1 MKEEILKRAMFAMPL
16 SKDARSS
23 GILSGFE
30 DELEEMEE
38 APEPSEEMPQM
49 ARTPQNPEILM
60 NNLRGDMRSVDA
72 RYMELAQMVGEEAAM
87 ETPPEV
93 LAMLQPQFAQQA
105 GIGALPQGQ
114 GMAPPP
120 MMQGMAP
127 PPMDQGQ
134 GIPMPEGMAGAP
146 PFSQGG
152 AEQAPPTPDG
162 LPPLRAYGGAFVT
175 QGARLMQ
182 LGADRMG
189 AANAAVGRL
198 MSQGFPNTFRPI
210 LENVRG
216 QGGRFTAEQ
225 YLTYP
230 TLTQHL
236 SNIAGPRITGPLD
249 SLMRGGRA
257 AFHPPVIGAA
267 GVAGLV
273 GGIRAGRQGAPEDAE
288 RQDLLKKYEEA
299 YYRTNDRSIP
309 MPSLTGVSTPQL
321 AQYVQS
327 MQAAAVP
334 PVQVPGGAAG
344 PGAAV
349 APPSAPVVRP
359 SDSDEAFIRQVMEG
373 GDYVPGEAARTT
385 AAAGPAARAPELAA
399 PKVETGK
406 SRIERI
412 KEAQKEY
419 APLYKELLGD
429 AKDEMYMNAMLML
442 ADAGFKYASLPAKAG
457 TTGVSRLAEAV
468 KGIPQGF
475 MALAAQAKDRQI
487 KVDTAALSQAVSDV
501 QEQDKFAQRMREI
514 ILRGDYELLREQ
526 AKKGGLITEDAGAGL
541 LVSKDKNGS
550 FRGFSID
557 PDSPTVQT
565 AVRSRFTLR
574 STDNPFVVNRGE
586 APTSIETDK
595 GERIKL
601 TSTLRSLDNSLS
613 TLENLK
619 GVFVNAYGPGAWFS
633 DKVNNLLVPITPTA
647 VLRPD
652 LDTTDA
658 STRISTGLNSIL
670 KNIAS
675 ANDGGRVAVQ
685 EQEWVRENAKGVSN
699 PTKFF
704 SDKEVAAKQFNS
716 MEAMLRN
723 ARQQVLTQL
732 GYEKNDYVMSTPNT
746 GTQSDPFVI
755 PSDPETRKRM
765 FTFLGSTIGRIQDP
779 RATVYLRM
787 PNGSVQSATPTQLIG
802 LMQ

>member
-1 MKEEILKRAMFAMPL
+1 MKEEVLKRAMFAMPL
-16 SKDARSS
+16 SKEARNS

-30 DELEEMEE
+30 DEMEEM
-38 APEPSEEMPQM
+38 PEPSEEMPQM

-93 LAMLQPQFAQQA
+93 LAMLQSQLSQQA

-120 MMQGMAP
+120 MMQGMEQL
-127 PPMDQGQ
+127 PMDQGQ

-162 LPPLRAYGGAFVT
+162 LPPMRAAAGAFIT
-175 QGARLMQ
+175 PFTRLAQ
-182 LGADRMG
+182 FGADKMG
-189 AANAAVGRL
+189 AANVAAGRM
-198 MSQGFPNTFRPI
+198 MSQGFPQTFRPVF
-210 LENVRG
+210 ENVRG
-216 QGGRFTAEQ
+216 PGGRFTAEQ

-249 SLMRGGRA
+249 RLSGLA
-257 AFHPPVIGAA
+257 APAAATAA
-267 GVAGLV
+267 GVV
-273 GGIRAGRQGAPEDAE
+273 GASGVYKGMVAPGEDKQRQELLRQYEDA
-288 RQDLLKKYEEA
+288 
-299 YYRTNDRSIP
+299 YYKVNDRSIP
-309 MPSLTGVSTPQL
+309 LPVLRDVPNEKLVEYIQG
-321 AQYVQS
+321 

-334 PVQVPGGAAG
+334 PVQVPPAGAAG
-344 PGAAV
+344 SGAALV
-349 APPSAPVVRP
+349 PVDTTTDFISRRFSPS
-359 SDSDEAFIRQVMEG
+359 RQAAV
-373 GDYVPGEAARTT
+373 EAADVKPAETG
-385 AAAGPAARAPELAA
+385 AAAPQIAA
-399 PKVETGK
+399 PKIEAGK

-457 TTGVSRLAEAV
+457 TTAVSRLAQAAQ
-468 KGIPQGF
+468 GIPQGF
-475 MALAAQAKDRQI
+475 MALMAQAKDRQI

-501 QEQDKFAQRMREI
+501 QEQDKFAQRIREI
-514 ILRGDYELLREQ
+514 VLRGDYDLLKEQ
-526 AKKGGLITEDAGAGL
+526 AKKGGLITEDGGAGL
-541 LVSKDKNGS
+541 MVSKDKSGS

-557 PDSPTVQT
+557 PDNPTVQT
-565 AVRSRFTLR
+565 ALRSRFTLR
-574 STDNPFVVNRGE
+574 DTDNPFVVNRGE
-586 APTSIETDK
+586 APTSVETDK
-595 GERIKL
+595 GERVKL
-601 TSTLRSLDNSLS
+601 TASLNSLNNSLS
-613 TLENLK
+613 ILDNLK
-619 GVFVNAYGPGAWFS
+619 GTFVNAYGPGAWFA

-647 VLRPD
+647 VLRPN
-652 LDTTDA
+652 LDVADA
-658 STRISTGLNSIL
+658 ATRISVGMNSIV

-675 ANDGGRVAVQ
+675 VNDSGRVAVQ
-685 EQEWVRENAKGVSN
+685 EQEWARDTAKGVSD

-704 SDKEVAAKQFNS
+704 SDKELAAKQFNS

-755 PSDPETRKRM
+755 PSDPEQQRRM
-765 FTFLGSTIGRIQDP
+765 FTFLGSTIGRVQDP

-787 PNGSVQSATPTQLIG
+787 PNGSIQSANPTQLIG
-802 LMQ
+802 LMK

>member
-1 MKEEILKRAMFAMPL
+1 MKEEVLKRAMFAMPL
-16 SKDARSS
+16 SKEARNS

-30 DELEEMEE
+30 DEMEEM
-38 APEPSEEMPQM
+38 PEPSEEMPQM

-93 LAMLQPQFAQQA
+93 LAMLQSQLSQQA

-120 MMQGMAP
+120 MMQGMEQ

-162 LPPLRAYGGAFVT
+162 LPPMRAYGGAFVT
-175 QGARLMQ
+175 QGTRLMQ

-198 MSQGFPNTFRPI
+198 MSQGFPNTFRPVF
-210 LENVRG
+210 ENVRG
-216 QGGRFTAEQ
+216 PGGRFTAEQ

-249 SLMRGGRA
+249 RLSGLA
-257 AFHPPVIGAA
+257 APAAATAA
-267 GVAGLV
+267 GVV
-273 GGIRAGRQGAPEDAE
+273 GASGVYKGMVAPGEDRE
-288 RQDLLKKYEEA
+288 RQELLRQYENA
-299 YYRTNDRSIP
+299 YYKINDRSIP
-309 MPSLTGVSTPQL
+309 MPSLTGASNQQL
-321 AQYVQS
+321 SQFVQS
-327 MQAAAVP
+327 MRAAAVP
-334 PVQVPGGAAG
+334 PVQVPGAA
-344 PGAAV
+344 AA
-349 APPSAPVVRP
+349 SSSTSVVRP

-385 AAAGPAARAPELAA
+385 PAAGPAARAPELAA
-399 PKVETGK
+399 PKVEAGK

-457 TTGVSRLAEAV
+457 TTAVSRLAQAAQ
-468 KGIPQGF
+468 GIPQGF
-475 MALAAQAKDRQI
+475 MALMAQAKDRQI

-501 QEQDKFAQRMREI
+501 QEQDKFAQRIREI
-514 ILRGDYELLREQ
+514 VLKGDYDLLREQ
-526 AKKGGLITEDAGAGL
+526 AKKGGLVTEDGGAGL
-541 LVSKDKNGS
+541 LVSKDKSGS
-550 FRGFSID
+550 FVGFSVD
-557 PDSPTVQT
+557 PNSPTVQT

-574 STDNPFVVNRGE
+574 PTDNPFVVNRGE

-601 TSTLRSLDNSLS
+601 TATLRSLDNSLS

-619 GVFVNAYGPGAWFS
+619 GVFVNAYGPGAWFA

-652 LDTTDA
+652 LDARDA
-658 STRISTGLNSIL
+658 STRISTGMNSIL

-685 EQEWVRENAKGVSN
+685 EQEWARETAKGVSD

-704 SDKEVAAKQFNS
+704 SDKELAAKQFNS

-755 PSDPETRKRM
+755 PSDPEQQRRM
-765 FTFLGSTIGRIQDP
+765 FTFLGSTIGRVQDP

-787 PNGSVQSATPTQLIG
+787 PNGSIQSANPTQLIG
-802 LMQ
+802 LMK